1 MLWWTMPLRT
11 GTGPEL
17 PDGNVNVVRGTLATL
32 LEHSNSYVYYYHE
45 AAWSK
50 RDVYLMTM
58 IKLSSLDY
66 QERES

>member
-11 GTGPEL
+11 GAGPEL
-17 PDGNVNVVRGTLATL
+17 PDGIVNVVRGTLATL

-50 RDVYLMTM
+50 
-58 IKLSSLDY
+58 KGCLSCDHDKVIIS
-66 QERES
+66 

>member
-11 GTGPEL
+11 GAGPEL

-50 RDVYLMTM
+50 
-58 IKLSSLDY
+58 KGCLSCDHDKVIIS
-66 QERES
+66 